1 MVPFTGKAGL
11 VPLDYGTRDENSVLF
26 YSSEWDDL
34 LDLLT
39 YPQRFIANVRG
50 AFRQVPPPD
59 WTLGSPMT
67 IILVPGSVPSTTA
80 LTAFLLLQ
88 GGAGFT
94 TESVLDMS
102 LGAFA
107 NAVEKLYTS
116 KHVAYLAEFA
126 IETRVLTIVY
136 GPPPTGAGYFTGQ
149 FLPAT
154 LNRIGTAYGYLHFD
168 VDGGPTPTPELAA
181 YSRACVA
188 MDFIEDRQRILNR
201 LVSGSGIMDRST
213 QIANAGSVMS
223 RSDTA
228 TPISV
233 GDTLRGSSLLPT
245 VVMESVLP
253 DPTAPNPGAYYTC
266 VCGQAAVLIT
276 AQDEGSSTFT
286 VCDLLLKGYTCP

>member
-11 VPLDYGTRDENSVLF
+11 VPLDYGARDENSVLF

-59 WTLGSPMT
+59 WNLGVPIT
-67 IILVPGSVPSTTA
+67 VILIPGSVPSTTA
-80 LTAFLLLQ
+80 ISAFLFLQ
-88 GGAGFT
+88 EGVGFS

-102 LGAFA
+102 LAGFA
-107 NAVEKLYTS
+107 TAAEKLYQT
-116 KHVAYLAEFA
+116 KDVAYLAEFA
-126 IETRVLTIVY
+126 IETRVLSVVY
-136 GPPPTGAGYFTGQ
+136 GPPPTGSAHFTGQ

-154 LNRIGTAYGYLHFD
+154 LNRIGTTYGYLHFD
-168 VDGGPTPTPELAA
+168 VDGGIRPTSELAA

-188 MDFIEDRQRILNR
+188 LDFIEDRQRILNK
-201 LVSGSGIMDRST
+201 LITGSGIMDRAT
-213 QIANAGSVMS
+213 QVATAGSVLS

-233 GDTLRGSSLLPT
+233 GDTLQGSSLPPT

-253 DPTAPNPGAYYTC
+253 DPGSTDPGTYYTC
-266 VCGQAAVLIT
+266 VCGQSATLLSPA
-276 AQDEGSSTFT
+276 DGGGT
-286 VCDLLLKGYTCP
+286 VISACDLLLKGYNCP